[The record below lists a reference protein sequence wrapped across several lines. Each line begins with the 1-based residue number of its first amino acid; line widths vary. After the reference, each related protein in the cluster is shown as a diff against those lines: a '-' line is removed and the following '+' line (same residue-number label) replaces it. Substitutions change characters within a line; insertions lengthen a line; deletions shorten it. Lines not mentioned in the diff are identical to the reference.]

1 MWADCHLT
9 FLFCPTCTL
18 YAFSLVSY
26 SCFPFS
32 LLYLSFAI
40 SIVCIFFCL
49 VFFSF
54 YFSIP
59 FSFSCSLSGLVVTTL
74 ASYLKVLVSIW
85 FLLFNLPYFLSL
97 IPFLLFSFSSF
108 SHPFLSDLSQSLPL
122 FLPPSHTL
130 HLPNS

>member
-18 YAFSLVSY
+18 YAFSLISY

-32 LLYLSFAI
+32 LLYLSFVI
-40 SIVCIFFCL
+40 SIVCIFCL

-54 YFSIP
+54 YFSVP
-59 FSFSCSLSGLVVTTL
+59 FSFSCSPSGLVVLTL
-74 ASYLKVLVSIW
+74 AFYLKLVSIW
-85 FLLFNLPYFLSL
+85 FLLFNLPFFRS
-97 IPFLLFSFSSF
+97 FFFSFPPCF

-130 HLPNS
+130 FPTAKPVR